1 MGNTHGCE
9 FSMELLP
16 KTQEVSALQHS
27 LKTKSFSKPEIE
39 RNFLNL
45 LIKHIYQKPAANI
58 ILNGEILLI
67 GGFSLTSGTRQL
79 LPLTSTITIF
89 IQ

>member
-45 LIKHIYQKPAANI
+45 IRNSYQKIQQLTSYLTVRNAVSPTKTRYKARI
-58 ILNGEILLI
+58 SLLI
-67 GGFSLTSGTRQL
+67 TLFS
-79 LPLTSTITIF
+79 F
-89 IQ
+89 IL